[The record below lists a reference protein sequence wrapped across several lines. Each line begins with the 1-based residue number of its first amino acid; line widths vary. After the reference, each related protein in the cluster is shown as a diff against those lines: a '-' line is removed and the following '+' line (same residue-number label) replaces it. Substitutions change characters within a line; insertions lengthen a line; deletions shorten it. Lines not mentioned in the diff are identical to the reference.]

1 MFVAPSGAPVNLQ
14 ANAGE
19 REVTLSWSLP
29 DVTLRNGNITGY
41 TVTCSPSPTS
51 LPQSFP
57 QSGAHVV
64 EGFSPGSLYNCSVA
78 AYNSQGSGPPAY
90 ILFTTE
96 EDGMFIDTIPYG
108 T

>member
-29 DVTLRNGNITGY
+29 DVTLRNGNVTGY

-51 LPQSFP
+51 PPQSFT

-64 EGFSPGSLYNCSVA
+64 GGLSPGSMYNCSVVA
-78 AYNSQGSGPPAY
+78 NNSQGSGPPAY
-90 ILFTTE
+90 TLFTTE
-96 EDGMFIDTIPYG
+96 EDGMLSHACHQ
-108 T
+108 